1 MVVLTTIFSNTLV
14 KFNTIQCIPCD
25 IDVMDHHNSDSDN
38 QSVILS
44 LLLILILQRHHRR
57 PPTPSNRR
65 WTGQEVVDD
74 LLNCGNPIRIHN
86 QLRMQLDTFFH
97 LRDWLVINTGLKS
110 SRNTSIE
117 EKLLIF
123 IYIAS
128 TGTSNRATQERFNC
142 GARVVSL
149 YVTTSYSRI

>member
-1 MVVLTTIFSNTLV
+1 
-14 KFNTIQCIPCD
+14 
-25 IDVMDHHNSDSDN
+25 MDYHNSDSDN
-38 QSVILS
+38 QTVILS
-44 LLLILILQRHHRR
+44 LLLFLMLQQRHRY
-57 PPTPSNRR
+57 PPMPSNRG

-97 LRDWLVINTGLKS
+97 LRDWLVINTELKS

-128 TGTSNRATQERFNC
+128 TGASNQAAQERFNR

-149 YVTTSYSRI
+149 YVTTS

>member
-1 MVVLTTIFSNTLV
+1 MVVLTTIFQNTLV
-14 KFNTIQCIPCD
+14 KFNTIQCIPHD

-44 LLLILILQRHHRR
+44 LLLILILQRHHRC

-65 WTGQEVVDD
+65 WTSQEVVDD
-74 LLNCGNPIRIHN
+74 LLNCGNPTRIHN

-128 TGTSNRATQERFNC
+128 TGASNRAAQERFNR

-149 YVTTSYSRI
+149 YVTTSYFGI

>member
-1 MVVLTTIFSNTLV
+1 MVVLTTIFQNALV
-14 KFNTIQCIPCD
+14 KFNTIQYILRN
-25 IDVMDHHNSDSDN
+25 IDVIDYHNSDSDN

-44 LLLILILQRHHRR
+44 LLLFLILQQRHRCL
-57 PPTPSNRR
+57 PTPSNRG

-86 QLRMQLDTFFH
+86 QLRMKLDTFFY
-97 LRDWLVINTGLKS
+97 LRDWLVINTRLNS

-123 IYIAS
+123 IYITS
-128 TGTSNRATQERFNC
+128 TGTSNRAAQERFNR

-149 YVTTSYSRI
+149 YITTSYFGI